1 MSRMWQLLCCVVIVI
16 LQGCTTESRSSSQ
29 LDPDANTAKA
39 TQARL
44 DAGWGYLSS
53 NNIGQAKRHL
63 DKAYSYS
70 PNNSDVNRALAH
82 YYERVGE
89 VVEAEKFYRKA
100 ISLNS
105 KNGDALSDYGV
116 FLCRAGKFAKAQ
128 ELFDDAVKIP
138 TYENVASTLE
148 NAGIC
153 AHKMGNSSGAEELF
167 LRSVRHNAKQPT
179 ALLELANIELGRNR
193 LERAKQYY
201 QRHIEVANDTSRSLW
216 IGVQVNQAMG
226 DKNAVS
232 SLGLKLERMFPDSDE
247 TLRYLDAKAKW
258 KK

>member
-1 MSRMWQLLCCVVIVI
+1 MIRLWTLLCCVVLV
-16 LQGCTTESRSSSQ
+16 LQGCATESGSSNN
-29 LDPDANTAKA
+29 LDPDANSAKA

-44 DAGWGYLSS
+44 DAGWGYLGQG
-53 NNIGQAKRHL
+53 NLAQAKRHL
-63 DKAYSYS
+63 DKAFAYT

-89 VVEAEKFYRKA
+89 KEEAEKYYKKA
-100 ISLNS
+100 MSLNA

-128 ELFDDAVKIP
+128 ELFDAAVKIP

-153 AHKMGNSSGAEELF
+153 AQKMGNTTGAEELF
-167 LRSVRHNAKQPT
+167 LRAVRHNVKQSS
-179 ALLELANIELGRNR
+179 ALLELSNIELSRGR

-201 QRHIEVANDTSRSLW
+201 QRHVEVTQDTSRSLW
-216 IGVQVNQAMG
+216 TGIQINQAMG

-232 SLGLKLERMFPDSDE
+232 SVGLKLERMFPDADE

-258 KK
+258 RK

>member
-1 MSRMWQLLCCVVIVI
+1 MNRIWILFGAAALL
-16 LQGCTTESRSSSQ
+16 LQGCTTESGSANR
-29 LDPDANTAKA
+29 LDPDANSAKA

-44 DAGWGYLSS
+44 DAGWGYLGQG
-53 NNIGQAKRHL
+53 NLAQAKRHL

-70 PNNSDVNRALAH
+70 PDNSDVNRALAH

-89 VVEAEKFYRKA
+89 LVESEKYYKKS

-116 FLCRAGKFAKAQ
+116 FLCRTGKFAKAQ
-128 ELFDDAVKIP
+128 ELFDDAVKLP
-138 TYENVASTLE
+138 SYENVAGTLE
-148 NAGIC
+148 NAGLC
-153 AHKMGNSSGAEELF
+153 AQKMGNESGAEDLF
-167 LRSVRHNAKQPT
+167 LRAVRHNPKQAN
-179 ALLELANIELGRNR
+179 ALLELANIELGRGR

-201 QRHIEVANDTSRSLW
+201 SRYSEVSSDNAHSLW
-216 IGVQVNQAMG
+216 IGVQIHQAMG

-232 SLGLKLERMFPDSDE
+232 SLGLKLERMFPDADE

-258 KK
+258 RK